1 MKKALFVGLGGSGI
15 KTLLGVRDRLWKS
28 FPGEGREKEVAF
40 KKTYQFV
47 TVDTDRLSTTIEA
60 MKLPENLAED
70 LKGYHADLGDT
81 VPLTVANNA
90 KKAVLT
96 DDDSQRLVEFV
107 GSQLDN
113 LLAEPLRKG
122 AGAYRINSRL
132 GLWQNYDRVLK
143 LLENALKDLADA
155 ANKDLEG
162 TIHSY
167 VFSGLAGGTGSGIV
181 LDVLYLLDRLNDG
194 KKIDVFPILFTP
206 NSFVN
211 YHAANVLLSNGF
223 AAMQEISYFTRT
235 KATNQIKH
243 VAVRFDK
250 PSWAHA
256 NLETSRPYKAAL
268 VVDSRLQNGT
278 IVRTEDLYPVVAD
291 MVAAVLMNSAGQQAD
306 SVIDNCVRTAN
317 SDGKNDTDFLVS
329 FGCLAIKK
337 PTNYFREYLVSRWK
351 LQVLSAMVGK
361 EGIIKDEDKIEWISK
376 LVESLIGKLFA
387 SAGDEERFLKNQAL
401 CSDSS
406 ALEYSRGI
414 DNQLIHDLDG
424 NNVTNLRQFAHTVF
438 ASDDAK
444 SADSLIKQYYGENFL
459 DEKGKFN
466 APSDL
471 DAFRANC
478 FQAIST
484 AKIQFENHV
493 NRLNA
498 SATFKPELKK
508 WLGQSISEKGVIATH
523 ELVEAVDAYLDSHC
537 LSNLLLAAE
546 FLTRLRN
553 DLRNQINSV
562 LPDEIK
568 KGKQST
574 ADSLLDQMNL
584 LAASEQ
590 YLSLVEAQTNFIKWL
605 CQTERGWLDEEVEYR
620 LQGLRGHLS
629 ARLQEVTRQY
639 GTTLPKKFMESAREA
654 TTRFLPDI
662 KTYVDGHG
670 RWVDDRD
677 CQFASYY
684 LDLLKNPENAAVS
697 LLNKVND
704 SASDR
709 ADAYAS
715 NASYFGDI
723 LAEDATGRKLPP
735 ETVVDLVIKAV
746 TKDLEYK
753 LNQQPNSLAGKFLS
767 MHLSDLYADAGE
779 TKKNELK
786 KFFSQD
792 GFQYLSVNENNAKD
806 KALILSGGTKQ
817 FAEELVGLSEGHFSH
832 VEPNPDQV
840 VKFIFMGAYGFKDY
854 HYYAGCA
861 SEYSSLL
868 KDHYNKH
875 NPHIYA
881 DFFCQAEVGQ
891 NVKKVMDVLSGASL
905 RFRAGITLPYDDFER
920 SFATLWLYH
929 VLPKYVSPQF
939 LKLVF
944 KQAFLVDE
952 TLYSPFSIGK
962 ENRSVCIGWL
972 QDGRFIKTNNSLIEI
987 DREKLQIS
995 YARFKADYLDGY
1007 ASIKQHAVHLQRL
1020 LRFFEVKLME
1030 SPHRSKLA
1038 ASVDDACQ
1046 EILKEMSEIANRPD
1060 ADKEKRTL
1068 AMRIAKL
1075 CDPNEDESIVHHLKE
1090 SVLRQD

>member
-28 FPGEGREKEVAF
+28 FPEEGYEKDRAF

-155 ANKDLEG
+155 GSADLQG
-162 TIHSY
+162 TIHAY

-291 MVAAVLMNSAGQQAD
+291 MVAAVLMNCVGQQAD

-387 SAGDEERFLKNQAL
+387 SAGDEERLLKNQAL

-406 ALEYSRGI
+406 AVDCSRGI
-414 DNQLIHDLDG
+414 DKQLIHDLNG
-424 NNVTNLRQFAHTVF
+424 NNITNLRQFAHTVF

-444 SADSLIKQYYGENFL
+444 SAHAQIGQYYGENFL

-471 DAFRANC
+471 DGFRANC
-478 FQAIST
+478 FEVILST
-484 AKIQFENHV
+484 KIRFEDQTNL
-493 NRLNA
+493 LNA
-498 SATFKPELKK
+498 SAKFKPELKK

-537 LSNLLLAAE
+537 LSNLLQAAE
-546 FLTRLRN
+546 FLTRFRN

-568 KGKQST
+568 KGKQPA

-605 CQTERGWLDEEVEYR
+605 CQAERGWLDQEVEYR

-629 ARLQEVTRQY
+629 ARLQEVTRHY

-662 KTYVDGHG
+662 KTYVDGYG

-684 LDLLKNPENAAVS
+684 LDLLKDPENSAVS

-735 ETVVDLVIKAV
+735 EAVVDLVIKAV

-753 LNQQPNSLAGKFLS
+753 LNQQPNSLAGEFLS
-767 MHLSDLYADAGE
+767 MQLSKLYADAGE

-786 KFFSQD
+786 RFFSQD
-792 GFQYLSVNENNAKD
+792 NFQYFPVNAPRAQDN
-806 KALILSGGTKQ
+806 ALILSGGTKQ
-817 FAEELVGLSEGHFSH
+817 FAEELVGLTDGHFSH

-840 VKFIFMGAYGFKDY
+840 VKFIFKGAYGFKDY

-861 SEYSSLL
+861 GEYEALL
-868 KDHYNKH
+868 ENPYNKH

-891 NVKKVMDVLSGASL
+891 NVKKVMDVLAGSSL
-905 RFRAGITLPYDDFER
+905 RFTKGVTLPYTDFER

-929 VLPKYVSPQF
+929 VLPKHVSPEV

-962 ENRSVCIGWL
+962 VNRSVCIGWL
-972 QDGRFIKTNNSLIEI
+972 QDGRYIQTTNSLIEI
-987 DREKLQIS
+987 PRDKHEDRMR
-995 YARFKADYLDGY
+995 AFKADYLDGY
-1007 ASIKQHAVHLQRL
+1007 ATIKEHASHLQQL
-1020 LRFFEVKLME
+1020 LRFFEVKMME

-1038 ASVDDACQ
+1038 PSVDEACLVIQ
-1046 EILKEMSEIANRPD
+1046 KEMSEIANRPD
-1060 ADKEKRTL
+1060 ADQEKRTL

-1075 CDPNEDESIVHHLKE
+1075 CDPDEDESIVHHLKE
-1090 SVLRQD
+1090 SVLRQG